1 MLCQYQTAETRCGV
15 LKMADQA
22 GAAAASKKKKKKAKV
37 GVAAPATTKVAA
49 AKKGGKGKAKKK
61 AGGAAESKGGDAK
74 DSKQSAPFPPEGSVE
89 SDGSDVDDED
99 YSDDED
105 EGADG
110 YKVGGY
116 HPVSLGDRFSSGRYA
131 VVEKLGW
138 GHFSTVWMSHD
149 KKHAEKETPEFVAI
163 KVQKS
168 ATHYREAAFDEI
180 ELLNCVSK
188 AAATERAVLEFG
200 PGFDHCVCKL
210 LDHFEHSGPNG
221 KHVCMVFEMLGEN
234 LLKVIQKYDYRGIP
248 IPLVKDIVRQ
258 ILVGLDFLHR
268 HCSIIHTDL
277 KPENILTGSAPK
289 PPSAE
294 RVAELLAR
302 NSDKAG
308 SGKASSAGGAKAEPK
323 REKARGEGPT
333 SQTIEEIKKQLDA
346 GDKEGLDSQARK
358 KLKKKLKKK
367 RQQAK
372 KKEKGKE
379 RRGNRRG
386 GGAGAGP
393 GAGAAGGGGG
403 GQRSKRGSRS
413 SGDAKG
419 TTQLSSLER
428 ANILAEERMMELAS
442 EPLTKTSAVLTAVAG
457 SKTESPRQSLS
468 LSLLPAAPGSSYAAE
483 KLSAGDK
490 AGSSAADSKQRG
502 ADFCER
508 EDGSGALEAR
518 LDSLQLASHRAE
530 DKGSPPPCN
539 DNNSN
544 RNSKNNNNSNN
555 NNSNNNSNDGSG
567 SSFMLLPSW
576 ARPTLFTFMN
586 FRRSDAADRQ
596 LTSRGTPALPT
607 YRRAVGIAE
616 DEWMRPPEVVCSRL
630 TLVSLVCLAAS

>member
-1 MLCQYQTAETRCGV
+1 MAE
-15 LKMADQA
+15 QA

-61 AGGAAESKGGDAK
+61 AGGGAAESKGGDAK

-105 EGADG
+105 EGAEG

-180 ELLNCVSK
+180 ELLNCISK

-210 LDHFEHSGPNG
+210 LDHFEHTGPNG

-248 IPLVKDIVRQ
+248 IPLVKDIARQ

-302 NSDKAG
+302 NSDKGG

-323 REKARGEGPT
+323 REKARGDGPGSGPT

-346 GDKEGLDSQARK
+346 GDKEGLDPQARK

-386 GGAGAGP
+386 GGAGAG
-393 GAGAAGGGGG
+393 AGAGGGGG
-403 GQRSKRGSRS
+403 GQRSKLGSRS

-419 TTQLSSLER
+419 TTQLSSRER
-428 ANILAEERMMELAS
+428 ANILAEQRMMELAS
-442 EPLTKTSAVLTAVAG
+442 EPTTNSTGQGTSASASAAVLSAAAG
-457 SKTESPRQSLS
+457 SKTESLRQSLS
-468 LSLLPAAPGSSYAAE
+468 LPLPPAAPGSSSSYASE

-490 AGSSAADSKQRG
+490 AGSSVSSSAADSKQRG
-502 ADFCER
+502 GDYGEN
-508 EDGSGALEAR
+508 DGSGGLAAR

-530 DKGSPPPCN
+530 DKGSPPPR
-539 DNNSN
+539 S
-544 RNSKNNNNSNN
+544 SSSNN
-555 NNSNNNSNDGSG
+555 NNNNKNNNDSN
-567 SSFMLLPSW
+567 SFMLLPSW

-596 LTSRGTPALPT
+596 LTSRGSPASPT

-616 DEWMRPPEVVCSRL
+616 DDWIRPPEVVCSRL
-630 TLVSLVCLAAS
+630 TLVSLVCLAASCCLSSP